1 VIRCVLS
8 AAIAAFAPMA
18 QPLAAQRPF
27 YPVRGVVTDTE
38 LAPVAGVEVLIAG
51 GSRITTTDARGRF
64 VLDSVP
70 EGKVRLTVRR
80 VGYLALHPTITV
92 PQSSGDMLQVVL
104 LPFAQQ
110 LEPIQVDVS
119 RRGISGV
126 VGDTGYRALAG
137 ATVELLGARRQVRT
151 DSAGRFAF
159 DDLKPGHYM
168 LRVARAGYRTR
179 LVGADLT
186 GAGREYSIFMHEIRP
201 GRAEWADTRPS
212 IWALE
217 DLSLRLAMEPK
228 RNRMTRDELARYGT
242 MALCDIP
249 RIRLLVRDQASVL
262 IRGTDRMFGADL
274 CAWSA
279 DQMDLIEWGGN
290 ACRAVGGVAR
300 ALGTDCGPRGA
311 LRGRQQSGF
320 VILWPRG

>member
-1 VIRCVLS
+1 LGLALPGAVG
-8 AAIAAFAPMA
+8 
-18 QPLAAQRPF
+18 LAAQRPF
-27 YPVRGVVTDTE
+27 HQVRGVVTDTE

-51 GSRITTTDARGRF
+51 GSRTATTDARGRF

-92 PQSSGDMLQVVL
+92 PQSPGDMLQVIL

-110 LEPIQVDVS
+110 LEPIQVDVP

-137 ATVELLGARRQVRT
+137 ATVELLGARRQVQT
-151 DSAGRFAF
+151 DSAGRFGF
-159 DDLKPGHYM
+159 DDVKPDHYM

-179 LVGADLT
+179 LVGVDLT
-186 GAGREYSIFMHEIRP
+186 RAGREYSIFMHELGR
-201 GRAEWADTRPS
+201 GRAEWADTRPAS
-212 IWALE
+212 WALQ

-249 RIRLLVRDQASVL
+249 RIRSLVHERASVL
-262 IRGTDRMFGADL
+262 IRGTDRLGPDL
-274 CAWSA
+274 CAWGA

-300 ALGTDCGPRGA
+300 ALGTDCGPSGV
-311 LRGRQQSGF
+311 LRGRQQAGF